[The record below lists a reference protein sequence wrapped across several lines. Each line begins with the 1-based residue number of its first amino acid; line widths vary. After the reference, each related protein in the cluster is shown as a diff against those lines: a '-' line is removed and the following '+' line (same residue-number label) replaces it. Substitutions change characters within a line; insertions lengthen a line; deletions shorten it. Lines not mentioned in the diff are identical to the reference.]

1 MGISHPPRS
10 TQRRPSEPSL
20 WADEPTDAAFSLPDE
35 NALRGN
41 QPTLWSDEHADDVHS
56 LLDENARLRELLA
69 QLSDLV
75 RKNVVHTR

>member
-1 MGISHPPRS
+1 MGISHLPRS

-35 NALRGN
+35 NAN